1 MQPPLPEREDRMRAF
16 SMILAAACAP
26 IALPAAAQAPGEE
39 SAVYELECDRA
50 CLLGV
55 LGQYVDALRTRTPSA
70 VPLADDYLFTENNV
84 GIEVGKGLWGT
95 IDRLDETGL
104 EVADTQTQN
113 AAWFGGMTE
122 NGKPGIFSVRI
133 HVEDGRIDEI
143 ETVVLREPNLP
154 APFGQTQNMQHDPD
168 FDAVL
173 PPEQRRPRPRMRA
186 IADSYFDTVEL
197 NDGQVFAPF
206 DEDCGRLEN
215 GISTTTRAR
224 DGSNEFML
232 VDGCEAQFEL
242 GIYRINKRIRER
254 RYPIIDEERGVVVAT
269 GFFDHA
275 NEFDRY
281 NLTDGREMRTAL
293 KWPNSI
299 TLLEAFRI
307 RDAKISRI
315 EAVFTYVPYFM
326 HNPFAGPAAE
336 PPVALSSPDECDAR
350 CLTGLTEQVMDAY
363 VERGAWR
370 ELPWAEEVGYEE
382 NSVGMQVNE
391 GIWGSTT
398 GIDDDPLIISD
409 PQLGRSLWLGRIE
422 EHGQPAWAAVTVSA
436 DGDRIGRIESV
447 IRREEYG
454 LPFVAPES
462 APSFAAL
469 PRGQRTP
476 RANMLRAV
484 DDFYVALNAGT
495 GSAPASLAQE
505 CEWMVNGQP
514 VGNCIAPFTSMRFQP
529 LEQVRD
535 REVIAVDEERGLVAM
550 STYEDFPATRQQ
562 FTDASGAAFED
573 TVAYPRTQQVVELFR
588 FSQGEIER
596 VEAFTSEL
604 PYGMK
609 PR

>member
-1 MQPPLPEREDRMRAF
+1 MRIVT
-16 SMILAAACAP
+16 ILLAGASAC
-26 IALPAAAQAPGEE
+26 IALPASAQAPGED
-39 SAVYELECDRA
+39 SAVYELECDRD
-50 CLLGV
+50 CLIGKLND
-55 LGQYVDALRTRTPSA
+55 YVNALRVRTPSL

-84 GIEVGKGLWGT
+84 SIEVGEGLWGT
-95 IDRLDETGL
+95 VDRLDETGL
-104 EVADTQTQN
+104 EVADAQTQN

-122 NGKPGIFSVRI
+122 NGAPGIFAVRI
-133 HVEDGRIDEI
+133 HVDKGMIDEI
-143 ETVVLREPNLP
+143 ETVVLREPTLP
-154 APFGQTQNMQHDPD
+154 APFGETMNMRHDPD
-168 FDAVL
+168 FNEIL
-173 PPEQRRPRPRMRA
+173 PPEERRPRPRLRA

-215 GISTTTRAR
+215 GISTTTRAQD
-224 DGSNEFML
+224 DGSEFTM

-242 GIYRINKRIRER
+242 GIFRINKRIRER
-254 RYPIIDEERGVVVAT
+254 RYPIIDVERGVVVST

-281 NLTDGREMRTAL
+281 LLTDGREMRTAL

-326 HNPFAGPAAE
+326 HNPFAGPAAA
-336 PPVALSSPDECDAR
+336 PPVPRSSPEECNAT
-350 CLTGLTEQVMDAY
+350 CLAGLTGQVMNAY
-363 VERGAWR
+363 TQRGEWR
-370 ELPWAEEVGYEE
+370 NLPWAEEVGYEE

-398 GIDDDPLIISD
+398 GIDGDPLVIAD
-409 PQLGRSLWLGRIE
+409 EKLGRALWLGRIE
-422 EHGQPAWAAVTVSA
+422 EHGQPAWAGVTVSA
-436 DGDRIGRIESV
+436 DGDRIGRIEAV

-454 LPFVAPES
+454 APYAAPES
-462 APSFAAL
+462 APDFATL
-469 PRGQRTP
+469 PAGERTG
-476 RANMLRAV
+476 RDAMLQAV
-484 DDFYVALNAGT
+484 DRFYTALNAQDGT
-495 GSAPASLAQE
+495 APGDLADT
-505 CEWMVNGQP
+505 CAWVLNGQS
-514 VGNCIAPFTSMRFQP
+514 VGQCDAPFTSLRLQP

-562 FTDASGAAFED
+562 FTDASG
-573 TVAYPRTQQVVELFR
+573 TVFTDALTYPRTLQVVELFR
-588 FSQGEIER
+588 FRNGEIER
-596 VEAFTSEL
+596 VEAITSEL
-604 PYGMK
+604 PYGMQ

>member
-1 MQPPLPEREDRMRAF
+1 MRHVFFPFAALCSLTAF
-16 SMILAAACAP
+16 
-26 IALPAAAQAPGEE
+26 PAAAQAPGEE
-39 SAVYELECDRA
+39 SAVYELECDRV
-50 CLLGV
+50 CLIGTLRE
-55 LGQYVDALRTRTPSA
+55 YVEALRNRTPSA
-70 VPLADDYLFTENNV
+70 VPLADDYLLTENNV
-84 GIEVGKGLWGT
+84 PIEVGKGLWGT
-95 IDRLDETGL
+95 IERIDDTGL

-113 AAWFGGMTE
+113 AAWFGGITE
-122 NGKPGIFSVRI
+122 NGQPGIFAVRI
-133 HVEDGRIDEI
+133 HAKDGRIDEI
-143 ETVVLREPNLP
+143 ESVVLRKPNLP
-154 APFGQTQNMQHDPD
+154 APFGETLNMQHDPD
-168 FDAVL
+168 FDAIL
-173 PPEQRRPRPRMRA
+173 PPEQRRARPRMRA

-224 DGSNEFML
+224 DGAAASEFMP
-232 VDGCEAQFEL
+232 VDGCEAQFKL

-254 RYPIIDEERGVVVAT
+254 RYSIIDEERGVVVAT

-326 HNPFAGPAAE
+326 HNPFAGPAATPPE
-336 PPVALSSPDECDAR
+336 PLSSPDQCDAR
-350 CLTGLTEQVMDAY
+350 CLTGMTEKVMSAF

-370 ELPWAEEVGYEE
+370 DLPWADEVGYDE

-398 GIDDDPLIISD
+398 GIDSAPLIISD
-409 PQLGRSLWLGRIE
+409 PELGRALWLGRIE
-422 EHGQPAWAAVTVSA
+422 EHGQPAWGAVTVSA
-436 DGDRIGRIESV
+436 HGDRIGRVQSV
-447 IRREEYG
+447 IRRKEYG
-454 LPFVAPES
+454 APYAEPEH
-462 APSFAAL
+462 APSFDPL
-469 PRGQRTP
+469 PRSRRTD
-476 RANMLRAV
+476 RATMLRGV
-484 DDFYVALNAGT
+484 DDFYAALNG
-495 GSAPASLAQE
+495 GGGQVPASLAGD
-505 CEWMVNGQP
+505 CAWLVNGQP
-514 VGNCIAPFTSMRFQP
+514 VGDCTSPFTAMRFQP
-529 LEQVRD
+529 IEQVRD

-550 STYEDFPATRQQ
+550 STYEDFAATRQQ
-562 FTDASGAAFED
+562 FTDSTGAAFTD
-573 TVAYPRTQQVVELFR
+573 MASYPRTMQVVELFR
-588 FSQGEIER
+588 FSGGEIER

-609 PR
+609 PH